1 MRIVVE
7 IVSLNSDSGNLH
19 SEVVYQLQRYLE
31 AVGERWDQRLLIVA
45 ILSNEAYLMHITDN
59 DLRVREVY
67 EEADHSDDDDAQQ
80 NSNYWMSLFDHR
92 VVEASLSQR
101 EDKEVDRCTVG
112 VVASESSAANLLTP
126 PFLVPLA
133 LADRI

>member
-7 IVSLNSDSGNLH
+7 IASLNSESGNLH

-31 AVGERWDQRLLIVA
+31 AVGERWDQRLFGIA
-45 ILSNEAYLMHITDN
+45 ILGNEAYLMHITDI

-67 EEADHSDDDDAQQ
+67 EEVDDSDGDDAQQ

-92 VVEASLSQR
+92 VVEALDEMYNLFMDDNVVVDDD
-101 EDKEVDRCTVG
+101 EDKD
-112 VVASESSAANLLTP
+112 
-126 PFLVPLA
+126 
-133 LADRI
+133 